1 MSNSTQTQLAPGVGD
16 APSAAGREPNPA
28 APGLRERKKEQ
39 TRERLK
45 QAAFHLFTERGF
57 DEVTV
62 DEIADR
68 AEVSKSTLFRYF
80 ETKEDLLLV
89 DARMHRDALLHAMAD
104 RPRDEPVLASLRA
117 ALQSM
122 AADYQADRVR
132 AVQRNRIIAECPSL
146 AARSLERQVAWE
158 DGLAAVILPR
168 LDGEADAATRAAV
181 LAAAAM
187 AVVRVAT
194 RRWIASDDDTEMID
208 HVLAALDLLIDEL
221 EPSRPTVRSR
231 THRGDR

>member
-1 MSNSTQTQLAPGVGD
+1 V
-16 APSAAGREPNPA
+16 
-28 APGLRERKKEQ
+28 PGLRERKKEQ
-39 TRERLK
+39 KRERLK
-45 QAAFHLFTERGF
+45 QAAFDLFAERGF
-57 DEVTV
+57 DDVTV
-62 DEIADR
+62 DEVADR

-89 DARMHRDALLHAMAD
+89 DARMHRDALLRALSD
-104 RPRDEPVLASLRA
+104 RPTDEPVLASLRY
-117 ALQSM
+117 ALQSL
-122 AADYQADRVR
+122 AADYQADRLR
-132 AVQRNRIIAECPSL
+132 AVQRNRIIAESPAL

-158 DGLAAVILPR
+158 DGLAEVILPR
-168 LDGEADAATRAAV
+168 LAGEADAETRAAV

-221 EPSRPTVRSR
+221 EPTRRTARPRTNRSR
-231 THRGDR
+231 T

>member
-1 MSNSTQTQLAPGVGD
+1 V
-16 APSAAGREPNPA
+16 
-28 APGLRERKKEQ
+28 PGLRERKKEQ
-39 TRERLK
+39 KRERLK
-45 QAAFHLFTERGF
+45 QAAFDLFAERGF
-57 DEVTV
+57 DDVTV

-89 DARMHRDALLHAMAD
+89 DARMHRDALLRALSD
-104 RPRDEPVLASLRA
+104 RPTDEPVLASLRY
-117 ALQSM
+117 ALQSL
-122 AADYQADRVR
+122 AADYQADRLR
-132 AVQRNRIIAECPSL
+132 AVQRNRIIAESPAL
-146 AARSLERQVAWE
+146 AARALERQVAWE
-158 DGLAAVILPR
+158 DGLAEVILPR
-168 LDGEADAATRAAV
+168 LAGEADAEIRAAV

-221 EPSRPTVRSR
+221 EPTRRTARPRTTRSSA
-231 THRGDR
+231 

>member
-1 MSNSTQTQLAPGVGD
+1 M
-16 APSAAGREPNPA
+16 
-28 APGLRERKKEQ
+28 PGLRERKKEQ
-39 TRERLK
+39 KRERLK
-45 QAAFHLFTERGF
+45 QAAFDLFAERGF
-57 DEVTV
+57 DDVTV
-62 DEIADR
+62 DEVADR

-89 DARMHRDALLHAMAD
+89 DARMHRDALLRALSD
-104 RPRDEPVLASLRA
+104 RPTDEPVLASLRY
-117 ALQSM
+117 ALQSL
-122 AADYQADRVR
+122 AADYQADRLR
-132 AVQRNRIIAECPSL
+132 AVQRNRIIAESPAL

-158 DGLAAVILPR
+158 DGLAEVILPR
-168 LDGEADAATRAAV
+168 LAGEADAETRAAV

-221 EPSRPTVRSR
+221 EPTRRTARPRTNRSR
-231 THRGDR
+231 T

>member
-1 MSNSTQTQLAPGVGD
+1 MKPGSDERGATD
-16 APSAAGREPNPA
+16 ADDTDR
-28 APGLRERKKEQ
+28 PGLRERKKERV
-39 TRERLK
+39 REQIR
-45 QAAFHLFTERGF
+45 QAALDLFDQRDF
-57 DEVTV
+57 DSVTV
-62 DEIADR
+62 DEIAER

-89 DARMHRDALLHAMAD
+89 DARMHRDALLRALSD
-104 RPRDEPVLASLRA
+104 RPTDEPVLASLRY
-117 ALQSM
+117 ALQSL
-122 AADYQADRVR
+122 AADYQADRLR
-132 AVQRNRIIAECPSL
+132 AVQRNRIIAESPAL

-158 DGLAAVILPR
+158 DGLAEVILPR
-168 LDGEADAATRAAV
+168 LAGEADAETRAAV

-221 EPSRPTVRSR
+221 EPTRRTARPRTNRSR
-231 THRGDR
+231 T

>member
-1 MSNSTQTQLAPGVGD
+1 MSNNTHTQLAPSVGADPSETGPTD
-16 APSAAGREPNPA
+16 AV
-28 APGLRERKKEQ
+28 PGLRERKKEQ
-39 TRERLK
+39 KRERLK
-45 QAAFHLFTERGF
+45 QAAFDLFAERGF
-57 DEVTV
+57 DDVTV

-89 DARMHRDALLHAMAD
+89 DARMHRDALLRALSD
-104 RPRDEPVLASLRA
+104 RPTDEPVLASLRY
-117 ALQSM
+117 ALQSL
-122 AADYQADRVR
+122 AADYQADRLR
-132 AVQRNRIIAECPSL
+132 AVQRNRIIAESPAL
-146 AARSLERQVAWE
+146 AARALERQVAWE
-158 DGLAAVILPR
+158 DGLAEVILPR
-168 LDGEADAATRAAV
+168 LAGEADAEIRAAV

-221 EPSRPTVRSR
+221 EPTRRTARPRTTRSSA
-231 THRGDR
+231 

>member
-1 MSNSTQTQLAPGVGD
+1 M
-16 APSAAGREPNPA
+16 APSVAEDSSAAEPA
-28 APGLRERKKEQ
+28 DAVPGLRERKKEQ
-39 TRERLK
+39 KRERLK
-45 QAAFHLFTERGF
+45 QAAFDLFAERGF
-57 DEVTV
+57 DDVTV
-62 DEIADR
+62 DEVADR

-89 DARMHRDALLHAMAD
+89 DARMHRDALLRALSD
-104 RPRDEPVLASLRA
+104 RPTDEPVLASLRY
-117 ALQSM
+117 ALQSL
-122 AADYQADRVR
+122 AADYQADRLR
-132 AVQRNRIIAECPSL
+132 AVQRNRIIAESPAL

-158 DGLAAVILPR
+158 DGLAEVILPR
-168 LDGEADAATRAAV
+168 LAGEADAETRAAV

-221 EPSRPTVRSR
+221 EPTRRTARPRTNRSR
-231 THRGDR
+231 T

>member
-1 MSNSTQTQLAPGVGD
+1 MSNNTHTQLAPSVGADPSEAGPTD
-16 APSAAGREPNPA
+16 AV
-28 APGLRERKKEQ
+28 PGLRERKKEQ
-39 TRERLK
+39 KRERLK
-45 QAAFHLFTERGF
+45 QAAFDLFAERGF
-57 DEVTV
+57 DDVTV

-89 DARMHRDALLHAMAD
+89 DARMHRDALLRALSD
-104 RPRDEPVLASLRA
+104 RPTDEPVLASLRY
-117 ALQSM
+117 ALQSL
-122 AADYQADRVR
+122 AADYQADRLR
-132 AVQRNRIIAECPSL
+132 AVQRNRIIAESPAL

-158 DGLAAVILPR
+158 DGLAEVILPR
-168 LDGEADAATRAAV
+168 LAGEADAETRAAV

-221 EPSRPTVRSR
+221 EPTRRTARPRTTRSSA
-231 THRGDR
+231 